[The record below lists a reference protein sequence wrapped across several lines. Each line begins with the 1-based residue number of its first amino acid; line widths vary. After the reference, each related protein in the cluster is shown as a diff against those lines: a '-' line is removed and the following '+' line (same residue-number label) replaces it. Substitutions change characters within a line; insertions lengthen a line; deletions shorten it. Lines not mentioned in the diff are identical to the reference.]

1 MGRLIDTMG
10 ALDIYQH
17 WQVNHLPTKQW
28 IESLCKPVGS
38 GKGSDSAYLDDLD
51 RGNYDCQHGNQAEEG
66 ESDAYYTGYGA
77 RYVYEQMATHNS
89 EGANQ

>member
-1 MGRLIDTMG
+1 MTRLIDGMN
-10 ALDIYQH
+10 AADMKLSWARYNKDLDK
-17 WQVNHLPTKQW
+17 WFD
-28 IESLCKPVGS
+28 EMCKPVGRQ
-38 GKGSDSAYLDDLD
+38 KGSDVTYLDDLD